1 MDNKDYFHQFKSKI
15 MLQTIFMIL
24 ISVLSVYLLYAL
36 LLKGNFAN
44 WMVKIF
50 QNVFNF
56 NYTNAVYFYD
66 RTIRNYQELIFVI
79 GMIFVFFI
87 IFRIYINSFI
97 HYFMEINNSIDLLV
111 KENVDD
117 ISLSPELLVIEKR

>member
-97 HYFMEINNSIDLLV
+97 HYFKIGRAHV
-111 KENVDD
+111 
-117 ISLSPELLVIEKR
+117 